1 MSQTFLFFLFH
12 VAILLKRQRLDTY
25 ASKAACLTA
34 VFTKIYALY
43 IRLDGCY
50 NNKYLTRVEYGEKP

>member
-1 MSQTFLFFLFH
+1 MSQTFLFH

-50 NNKYLTRVEYGEKP
+50 NNKKYLTRVEYGEKP